1 MNNQTL
7 FVFKKQ
13 QQEYNMVRKLKKV
26 TKQLKKA
33 SKLHANQAKIVK
45 KYVKKTRKKEK
56 DPKVG
61 TGKSLK
67 VLVVDYTQMRT
78 QRIQ

>member
-13 QQEYNMVRKLKKV
+13 QQEYNMARTLKKV

-33 SKLHANQAKIVK
+33 SKLHANQAKIVANYIK
-45 KYVKKTRKKEK
+45 KNEKKKRPKSRNRKKT
-56 DPKVG
+56 
-61 TGKSLK
+61 
-67 VLVVDYTQMRT
+67 
-78 QRIQ
+78 

>member
-13 QQEYNMVRKLKKV
+13 QQEYNMARTLKKV

-33 SKLHANQAKIVK
+33 SKLHANQAKIVAN
-45 KYVKKTRKKEK
+45 YVKKNEKKKRPKSRNRKK
-56 DPKVG
+56 
-61 TGKSLK
+61 T
-67 VLVVDYTQMRT
+67 
-78 QRIQ
+78 